1 MSRNPFL
8 RRLVTVPAL
17 YLLFLAVTALLPL
30 LLVLAVLAD
39 SLRWAISRTPWIGT
53 RLVLF
58 LWVYLLGEAWAL
70 PALAFVGLLP
80 DRRALA
86 ATYALQST
94 WVKWNLR
101 AVVTFFDLSLEVE
114 GDENLTP
121 GPILV
126 LSRHASLIDTL
137 IPGFYISSAHGMR
150 LRYVLKREL
159 LVDPALDIAGSR
171 LPNVFI
177 DRGAASLEADSHAL
191 ADLARDL
198 APDEGLLIYPEGTRF
213 SEQKRIAYVQRYER
227 RGGQLG
233 KIASGYRN
241 VLPPR
246 PSGTVALVEASQA
259 DVIVLAH
266 TGLEGFAHVADM
278 WGGGLIGSEIQVGFW
293 RVPSETIPT
302 GRAERV
308 EWLFAVWSQV
318 DAWID
323 QKRGTRLSREV

>member
-1 MSRNPFL
+1 MVVSRNPFL
-8 RRLVTVPAL
+8 RRIVTVPAL
-17 YLLFLAVTALLPL
+17 YLLFIAVTALLPL
-30 LLVLAVLAD
+30 LLILAVLAD
-39 SLRWAISRTPWIGT
+39 SLRWAISQTPWIGT

-86 ATYALQST
+86 ATYALQTT

-101 AVVTFFDLSLEVE
+101 AVVTLFDLSFDVE

-137 IPGFYISSAHGMR
+137 IPGFYISVAHGIR

-159 LVDPALDIAGSR
+159 LIDPALDIAGTR
-171 LPNVFI
+171 LPNFFI
-177 DRGAASLEADSHAL
+177 DRDAPQRAKGRNSL
-191 ADLARDL
+191 ADLAAGL
-198 APDEGLLIYPEGTRF
+198 GPDEGVLIYPEGTRF
-213 SEQKRIAYVQRYER
+213 SEAKRATYVERVVR
-227 RGGQLG
+227 RGDQIGE
-233 KIASGYRN
+233 KAAEFRH

-246 PSGTVALVEASQA
+246 PAGTSALLEASDA

-266 TGLEGFAHVADM
+266 TGLEGFARVADM
-278 WGGGLIGSEIQVGFW
+278 WSGGLVGSEIHIGFW
-293 RVPSETIPT
+293 RVPVSEVPRDRS
-302 GRAERV
+302 GRAE
-308 EWLFAVWSQV
+308 WLFDLWGEI
-318 DAWID
+318 DLWIEE
-323 QKRGTRLSREV
+323 KKAGPAG